1 MVQLLGVENKF
12 CFDILVHKRQE
23 EAVVLVANAA
33 TKEMIRVGGT
43 QVATF
48 HWEALCY
55 VSITF
60 QSEKHINLCF
70 F

>member
-12 CFDILVHKRQE
+12 CFDILVHKQQE

-43 QVATF
+43 QIATS
-48 HWEALCY
+48 HWLSAWYC
-55 VSITF
+55 
-60 QSEKHINLCF
+60 
-70 F
+70 